1 MWRKGLSGLI
11 ATTTLLGS
19 AGCGLLGNKNLP
31 LPANPGGSGCLN
43 NSKDLVTRYTR
54 GQVDSPEW
62 KAAFSCVNQSL
73 DFFTTYVRGSTNGVY
88 TPEDMYNLVKSF
100 LITNHAVQP
109 ELLLGAFSLKSALFG
124 GNDTAFTQDEI
135 NLLKSTL
142 DRLQAITADLIPS
155 LKVRQ
160 EANPT
165 RAELL
170 ELVAAFKRAGD
181 QLADLVNSLP
191 TGMLSSEALGM
202 LITQLTDSLDL
213 PVIADLNT
221 RVFLAKWILFNSR
234 RDAIEPTDWPR
245 IFKTTMTVGGIY
257 LAAKTALGDDPD
269 AIRQVG
275 DRFMNDA
282 EFRALAG
289 ALALELKALL
299 SNTLA
304 LHNGVVPLPLLDHAV
319 NAIPDAALQGLTR
332 GTIKAALRPL
342 VRKLLQSGSGLGID
356 SQAIDTA
363 FTLLSETIADLGSL
377 DAFYAKT
384 GIDRESATPQQ
395 LSQALS
401 TYAASLSDAAEKAR
415 FSVIRAKLLA
425 YKPLF
430 RKRSGSAGEVYAIR
444 FAADTGYSRYQGVL
458 ELVID
463 RLGRHL
469 LKTYAA
475 NPAYFVTDD
484 LAAFFGDWAPILYG
498 LKIVNA
504 TSPTFAGRR
513 LQDLD
518 LFTTASNGNLQGS
531 IEEVVNYAMILISSG
546 VMTGKMRTE
555 ITQACDAG
563 LGEDV
568 MGWTLVPANC
578 FRSQFNQRLEYWI
591 RDDFPRLHQYW
602 SSLGPEERQKAMMW
616 LEHGSRRNG
625 YSDEA
630 LGSYDIGAMSVIL
643 YYTESLFN
651 RFDVDR
657 SEVLARNEV
666 DSAYPVF
673 KELIRKTAKAKGLDT
688 SSDFLLQGI
697 YTYIVHYQEMP
708 LSPANLDNAKKL
720 ALWMAAYLLPSTDY
734 HTDRY
739 GVFNIVCQIANPEN
753 PNQAPPNATVCK
765 P

>member
-1 MWRKGLSGLI
+1 MITATALLSS
-11 ATTTLLGS
+11 T
-19 AGCGLLGNKNLP
+19 GCGLLGNKNLP
-31 LPANPGGSGCLN
+31 VPANPGATGCLN

-54 GQVDSPEW
+54 GEVSSTEW

-73 DFFTTYVRGSTNGVY
+73 DFFTTYVRGSTNGIY
-88 TPEDMYNLVKSF
+88 TPDDMYNLVKSF
-100 LITNHAVQP
+100 LITNHSVQP

-124 GNDTAFTQDEI
+124 GDDTAFTQDEI

-142 DRLQAITADLIPS
+142 DRLQAITADLIPA

-165 RAELL
+165 RAELMDM
-170 ELVAAFKRAGD
+170 VAAFKRSGD
-181 QLADLVNSLP
+181 QLADLVSGLP

-221 RVFLAKWILFNSR
+221 KVFLAKWILFNSR
-234 RDAIEPTDWPR
+234 RDAIETSDWPR

-269 AIRQVG
+269 AVQHLG
-275 DRFMNDA
+275 DRFMNDP
-282 EFRALAG
+282 EFRDLMWSLG
-289 ALALELKALL
+289 LELKTLVNA
-299 SNTLA
+299 TLA
-304 LHNGVVPLPLLDHAV
+304 SHGGSVPLPLLDHAIDE
-319 NAIPDAALQGLTR
+319 IPDAALKGLTR
-332 GTIKAALRPL
+332 SSVKAALRPF
-342 VRKLLQSGSGLGID
+342 VRRLLQSETKTGVD
-356 SQAIDTA
+356 QKVIDTV
-363 FTLLSETIADLGSL
+363 FNLLGETIADLRSL

-384 GIDRESATPQQ
+384 GVDRESATPQQ

-401 TYAASLSDAAEKAR
+401 SYAASLSDASEKAR
-415 FSVIRAKLLA
+415 FAIIKTKLLA
-425 YKPLF
+425 YRPLF
-430 RKRSGSAGEVYAIR
+430 RKRTESGAEVYAIR
-444 FAADTGYSRYQGVL
+444 FAPDVGYSRFQNVL

-463 RLGRHL
+463 RIGRHL
-469 LKTYAA
+469 LTTYAA
-475 NPAYFVTDD
+475 NPAYFTADD
-484 LAAFFGDWAPILYG
+484 LGAFFNDYSSILFG
-498 LKIVNA
+498 LKIVN
-504 TSPTFAGRR
+504 TTTPNFAGKR
-513 LQDLD
+513 LQDMD
-518 LFTTASNGNLQGS
+518 LFTNVSNGNLQGS

-546 VMTGKMRTE
+546 VMTKKMRAE
-555 ITQACDAG
+555 ITPACDSG

-568 MGWTLVPANC
+568 MGWTLLPANC
-578 FRSQFNQRLEYWI
+578 FRTQYNQRLEYWI
-591 RDDFPRLHQYW
+591 KDDFPRLYQYW
-602 SSLGPEERQKAMMW
+602 STLNADERQKAMTW
-616 LEHGSRRNG
+616 LEHGARRNG
-625 YSDEA
+625 YTDEA
-630 LGSYDIGAMSVIL
+630 LGSFDIGAMSVIL

-657 SEVLARNEV
+657 SEMLARNEV

-673 KELIRKTAKAKGLDT
+673 RELLRKTAKAKGLDT

-720 ALWMAAYLLPSTDY
+720 AIWMATYLLPSTDY